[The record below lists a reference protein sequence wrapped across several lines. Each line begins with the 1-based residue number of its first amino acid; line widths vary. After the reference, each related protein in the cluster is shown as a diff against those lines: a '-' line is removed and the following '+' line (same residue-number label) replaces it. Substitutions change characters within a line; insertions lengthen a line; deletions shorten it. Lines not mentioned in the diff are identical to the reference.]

1 MKPTDQLRQEHKA
14 VKLML
19 QILEKMCHELESG
32 EEKVNPNHLDQVM
45 EFIKVFVD
53 KCHHAKEEELLFP
66 AMEAAGIARER
77 GPIGVMLME
86 HDIGRNYVKN
96 LSEAVDKYR
105 AGDSRASSGIVE
117 NARKYAGLLSE
128 HIVKEDSILYPMAE
142 AHLSEESQKKLLE
155 EFERLE
161 NERVGAGKHE
171 EFHKML
177 SSLRDIYLA

>member
-1 MKPTDQLRQEHKA
+1 MKPTDQLKQEHKA

-19 QILEKMCHELESG
+19 EILEKMCHKLESG
-32 EEKVNPNHLDQVM
+32 EEKINLSHLDQTI

-66 AMEAAGIARER
+66 AMEAAGIPREG
-77 GPIGVMLME
+77 GPIGMMLME

-96 LSEAVDKYR
+96 LSEAVDKYK
-105 AGDSRASSGIVE
+105 AGDNRASAGIVE
-117 NARKYAGLLSE
+117 NARKYAELLAQ

-142 AHLSEESQKKLLE
+142 ATLPEEGQEKLLE
-155 EFERLE
+155 EFERVE

-177 SSLRDIYLA
+177 STLRDIYLS